1 MKPHILIKSD
11 RQHVHEGTLI
21 PDVFEVNQTCED
33 CGKEYVALTWESKLW
48 TSGRCVPC
56 SDVYCKSQEDE
67 ESRGALEKRRENF
80 SKICPP
86 KYQDFKR
93 DLLPN
98 KAAYDEVLSWDFG
111 KKGLLLQGE
120 SEKGKTRCAWRLM
133 YRLFMV
139 DYINFQAITE
149 LQFSHEVAKFGK
161 SDALTQWI
169 KDLCNVKVLFIDD
182 LGKSVMTDRVVSEL
196 FYLLEERMSHNRPI
210 IATMQLGREAF
221 IAKLSSRAG
230 QDMADAIINRLISN
244 CDIVRF

>member
-1 MKPHILIKSD
+1 MKPKIQIDSD
-11 RQHVHEGTLI
+11 IQHFNEGRLI
-21 PDVFEVNQTCED
+21 PGVFEVNQTCED
-33 CGKEYVALTWESKLW
+33 CGKEYVALTLEGKLW
-48 TSGRCVPC
+48 TTGRCIPC
-56 SDVYCKSQEDE
+56 SDIYCKNNEDE
-67 ESRGALEKRRENF
+67 ETRGMSEKRKVNF
-80 SKICPP
+80 AKICPP
-86 KYQDFKR
+86 NYQDFKR

-98 KAAYDEVLSWDFG
+98 KASYDEVLGWEYG
-111 KKGLLLQGE
+111 KKGLLLHGD

-133 YRLFMV
+133 SRLFLV
-139 DYINFQAITE
+139 DRINFQAITE

-161 SDALTQWI
+161 SEALTQWI

-210 IATMQLGREAF
+210 IATMQLSREAF

-230 QDMADAIINRLISN
+230 QDMADAIINRLMSN

>member
-1 MKPHILIKSD
+1 MKPKIQIDSD
-11 RQHVHEGTLI
+11 IQHFNEGQLI
-21 PDVFEVNQTCED
+21 PGVFEVNQTCED
-33 CGKEYVALTWESKLW
+33 CGKEYIALTFGGKLW
-48 TSGRCVPC
+48 TTGRCIPC
-56 SDVYCKSQEDE
+56 SNVYCKNQEDE
-67 ESRGALEKRRENF
+67 ESRGMLAKRKQSFE
-80 SKICPP
+80 KICPP

-98 KAAYDEVLSWDFG
+98 KFAYDEVLSWDFG

-133 YRLFMV
+133 YRIFMV

-161 SDALTQWI
+161 SDALTAWI

-210 IATMQLGREAF
+210 ICTMQLGREAF
-221 IAKLSSRAG
+221 ISKLSSRAG
-230 QDMADAIINRLISN
+230 QDMADAIINRLMSN